1 LVNNNLGDGNLK
13 LISDIRYFESTK
25 ENSDG
30 YFPSYIGNLFQ
41 IDYKIFSI
49 INTRFVLKLREK
61 DFFLPDFDHI
71 YVNFTTCLEEGKFEL
86 TKRLPDKYHP
96 FYRFIDFGLSPHYF
110 NKLSVREKNVI
121 LITSVANI
129 ISSLYCKDDNERNVV
144 RNCVDEILESDE
156 NTKIIYKCKKNENF
170 CVQIAVSILDNGL
183 YSPNI
188 RIYDNNQKL
197 INEYIYNIPLR
208 QDEFIYQFGS
218 ISIGKKSI
226 TIKPKNNS
234 FSLLYQFKTIKY
246 FI

>member
-1 LVNNNLGDGNLK
+1 MK

-30 YFPSYIGNLFQ
+30 YFPSYIGNLFH
-41 IDYKIFSI
+41 INYKNFSI

-61 DFFLPDFDHI
+61 EFLLPDFDHI

-86 TKRLPDKYHP
+86 AKRLPDKHHQ
-96 FYRFIDFGLSPHYF
+96 FYRFIDFGLSPQCF
-110 NKLSVREKNVI
+110 NKLSVQEKNVL

-129 ISSLYCKDDNERNVV
+129 IGSLYCKDDNKRKIV
-144 RNCVDEILESDE
+144 RNCADDILKSDE

-170 CVQIAVSILDNGL
+170 CVQIVVSILDNGL
-183 YSPNI
+183 YSPCI

-226 TIKPKNNS
+226 NIKPKNNS
-234 FSLLYQFKTIKY
+234 LSSSCQFKILKY